1 MSTISALQADLEREQ
16 CLVANGFVF
25 ANGEIVV
32 LTADAKI
39 DKRLTR
45 DAKLEQALGLASIST
60 FCSASSDAW
69 EVSAGETSRE
79 GEGFVALFRAGVAVW
94 ALILDWSEPF
104 HSISLDGRAVKAIS
118 GDYPSRMRWTIPIAD
133 PLSLELEKTR

>member
-1 MSTISALQADLEREQ
+1 MTTALHADLERDE
-16 CLVANGFVF
+16 CLLVNGFVF
-25 ANGEIVV
+25 ATGEIVV
-32 LTADAKI
+32 LTADAKVS
-39 DKRLTR
+39 KRLTR
-45 DAKLEQALGLASIST
+45 DAAAEQELGFASISA

-104 HSISLDGRAVKAIS
+104 NSIELDGRTIKAIS
-118 GDYPSRMRWTIPIAD
+118 GDYPTRMRWTIPLAN
-133 PLSLELEKTR
+133 PLSLELEKAR